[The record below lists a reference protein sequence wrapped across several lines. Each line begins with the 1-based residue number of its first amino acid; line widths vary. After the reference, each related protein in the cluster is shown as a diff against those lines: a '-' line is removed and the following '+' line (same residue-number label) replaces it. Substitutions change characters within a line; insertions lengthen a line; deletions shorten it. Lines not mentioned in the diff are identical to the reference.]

1 MDFFE
6 IYHREIAS
14 PDQFSGGLF
23 GGDDVQT
30 KDAYYLG
37 FDAFMSKNEN
47 GIRASAKKRTV
58 KPAAKRYAKV
68 RHAPSFDLGL
78 GNLAVKS
85 KPAKKGKGV
94 NKKSLQ
100 FF

>member
-6 IYHREIAS
+6 VYHREIATA
-14 PDQFSGGLF
+14 DQFSGGLF
-23 GGDDVQT
+23 GGDDVET
-30 KDAYYLG
+30 RDAYYLG
-37 FDAFMSKNEN
+37 LDAFMSKNEN
-47 GIRASAKKRTV
+47 GIRTSARKRTV
-58 KPAAKRYAKV
+58 KPAAKRYAKI
-68 RHAPSFDLGL
+68 RTNPTFDLGL
-78 GNLAVKS
+78 GSFAAK